1 MKREDVKNKIPG
13 ITEEQLNW
21 LMHENGADIN
31 REKSAATALQT
42 QLNNVN
48 APLKTAQEGLAKF
61 DGVDVA
67 ALNAQVA
74 KLQADL
80 KTQADGFA
88 FDNALDTAILGKKG
102 HIARQQPRGS
112 GDSGSMGLFLHLLV
126 DQNAEFLH
134 HVLQRTANTLHFR
147 DIHNTRGLYALDV
160 LLHLGKCCT
169 DLRTF
174 FLGNIHDNHHFI
186 LKWVAKW
193 VRSNEK
199 HPETYVSRCYFLVG
213 AGGFEPPKLKAADLQ
228 SVPIGHS
235 GTRPYS
241 FVSAVRTACIYYHAQ
256 SSLSTICNRF
266 YRNFCTNLSNK
277 LAPWKNRPEINV
289 PERFF
294 LELVTG
300 VEPATH

>member
-112 GDSGSMGLFLHLLV
+112 VRFHGAVFAFIGRSECGVPAPRPAAHGK
-126 DQNAEFLH
+126 
-134 HVLQRTANTLHFR
+134 
-147 DIHNTRGLYALDV
+147 YAPL
-160 LLHLGKCCT
+160 
-169 DLRTF
+169 
-174 FLGNIHDNHHFI
+174 
-186 LKWVAKW
+186 
-193 VRSNEK
+193 
-199 HPETYVSRCYFLVG
+199 PESY
-213 AGGFEPPKLKAADLQ
+213 P
-228 SVPIGHS
+228 
-235 GTRPYS
+235 
-241 FVSAVRTACIYYHAQ
+241 
-256 SSLSTICNRF
+256 
-266 YRNFCTNLSNK
+266 
-277 LAPWKNRPEINV
+277 
-289 PERFF
+289 
-294 LELVTG
+294 
-300 VEPATH
+300 